1 MKKTILLF
9 TILSVLFISNTYS
22 QKGSQEFKA
31 TDIYGEMHIL
41 TDYLNDGK
49 YVFIDFFTLTCG
61 TCQQKAPIVDS
72 VYRYFG
78 CNSNDIIFLGIECTS
93 GGQTTNEQV
102 YDFCQQF
109 SLTFDAISGLSG
121 GRGIADI
128 YQISYTPYML
138 LISPDNEIV
147 MDNFS
152 FYHALE
158 LQDTLLEFGIV
169 PNTCEGADFLRYELI
184 TEIDTIKG
192 KLNNDDKTINIQ
204 VPFGTDLTNCGSL
217 FVSETNSDVY
227 IGYTEQ
233 ISGENTNNFSQELIY
248 SIFAENS
255 NIENNWTIVV
265 NEVSEIPNN
274 ENNIKI
280 YPNPTS
286 DFIFIN
292 NNNINNKIEIFD
304 NKGNL
309 VLSKKV
315 IDNKLNINNLENGIY
330 FIKIKR
336 EDNIFVEK
344 LIIKK

>member
-22 QKGSQEFKA
+22 QKVNQEFKA
-31 TDIYGEMHIL
+31 ADIYGEMHIL
-41 TDYLNDGK
+41 TDYLNEGK

-61 TCQQKAPIVDS
+61 TCQKKAPVVDS

-78 CNSNDIIFLGIECTS
+78 CNSNDIVFLGVECTS

-138 LISPDNEIV
+138 LISPDNEII
-147 MDNFS
+147 MDNFPFQNAS
-152 FYHALE
+152 E
-158 LQDTLLEFGIV
+158 LQDTLLKFGIV
-169 PNTCEGADFLRYELI
+169 PNACEGADFLRYELI

-192 KLNNDDKTINIQ
+192 ELNNDNKTINIQ
-204 VPFGTDLTNCGSL
+204 VPFGTDLSNCGSL
-217 FVSETNSDVY
+217 FVTETNSDIY
-227 IGYTEQ
+227 INDIEQ
-233 ISGENTNNFSQELIY
+233 ISGENTNNFSQETY
-248 SIFAENS
+248 YTIFAENS
-255 NIENNWTIVV
+255 DIFNQWTVIV
-265 NEVSEIPNN
+265 EEFSEIDDNKN
-274 ENNIKI
+274 DIKI

-286 DFIFIN
+286 NFIYIDN
-292 NNNINNKIEIFD
+292 YNINDKIEIFD
-304 NKGNL
+304 NKGVL

-330 FIKIKR
+330 FIKIKK
-336 EDNIFVEK
+336 EDNVFVEK
-344 LIIKK
+344 LIIKN